1 MPKAGGLPPGCGGPA
16 ARPVPESREDPAM
29 NFDLTDLRLFLAVVE
44 TGSITAGAER
54 SALSL
59 AAASAR
65 IRNLEHQAGVALFE
79 RSRRGVAATAAGRA
93 LLVHAR
99 RLRQDVERLR
109 ADMSEHAAGGKAM
122 LRMLANTAAM
132 SEWLPEILADFLRT
146 TPGVDL
152 ALSERGSE
160 AAVAALREGGA
171 DIAVVAGHAA
181 LDGLDIAPFRPDRLV
196 LAVPLAHPLAAA
208 GGVHLRE
215 VAAHD
220 FIGLTSDSALQQHVA
235 SQLLRSGVRLQ
246 VRAQVHGCDAVCRMV
261 ARGAGLAVLPL
272 VALAR
277 SSVRDQLV
285 AVTLHDA
292 WAHRQMW
299 LALRPDAR
307 PDTPLWRL
315 RDWLLAQAALAG
327 PSAATPD

>member
-1 MPKAGGLPPGCGGPA
+1 
-16 ARPVPESREDPAM
+16 M
-29 NFDLTDLRLFLAVVE
+29 NFDLTDLRLFLAVIDS
-44 TGSITAGAER
+44 GSITAGAEH

-79 RSRRGVAATAAGRA
+79 RSRRGVVPTAAGRA
-93 LLVHAR
+93 LLAHAR

-109 ADMSEHAAGGKAM
+109 ADMAEHAAGGKAM

-132 SEWLPEILADFLRT
+132 SEWLPEMLADFLLA

-160 AAVAALREGGA
+160 AAVAALREGSA
-171 DIAVVAGHAA
+171 DIAVVADHAA
-181 LDGLDIAPFRPDRLV
+181 LDGLAAVPFRPDQLV
-196 LAVPLAHPLAAA
+196 LAVPQAHPLAAA
-208 GGVHLRE
+208 AALHLRE
-215 VAAHD
+215 VAERD

-235 SQLLRSGVRLQ
+235 AQLARAGVRLQ
-246 VRAQVHGCDAVCRMV
+246 IRAQVHGCDAVCRMV
-261 ARGAGLAVLPL
+261 ARGAGLAVLPR
-272 VALAR
+272 VALER
-277 SSVRDQLV
+277 SSVRAQLA
-285 AVTLHDA
+285 AVPLRDA
-292 WAHRQMW
+292 WARRQMW

-315 RDWLLAQAALAG
+315 RDWLMAAAAG
-327 PSAATPD
+327 AASSVG